1 MDGKGITMEL
11 GRRNAIAQRPPVL
24 PDFSPYASPTL
35 PLPPP
40 RSEDELVALV
50 ELVAC
55 LPTSERG
62 WVREALATVSDDA
75 AAIEL
80 ATTMVAQRPM
90 REVGFTMMLLAI
102 VGELRDDRS
111 LDVLRDLI
119 WTDDEALW
127 GVAFDKASGDGCL
140 FESAGMVQARAA
152 EMFAWIAATRFDD
165 ELLRVVAE
173 HPTKTTRL
181 AAADAL
187 LYHHGDRPDALEQ
200 VLAAARVDDHDW
212 IGVPRYVRTNDPAS
226 FDESLRLDE
235 GDVELPRTTDARS
248 SDV

>member
-1 MDGKGITMEL
+1 MKL
-11 GRRNAIAQRPPVL
+11 GRGNAIAQRPPVH
-24 PDFSPYASPTL
+24 PDSSPYESPTL

-55 LPTSERG
+55 LPTSQRG
-62 WVREALATVSDDA
+62 WVREALATLSGDDVTV
-75 AAIEL
+75 EL
-80 ATTMVAQRPM
+80 TTRQVAQRPM
-90 REVGFTMMLLAI
+90 REVGFTMTLLAI

-119 WTDDEALW
+119 WAEDEALW
-127 GVAFDKASGDGCL
+127 GDAFEAASGDGCL
-140 FESAGMVQARAA
+140 FDSAGMVQARAA
-152 EMFAWIAATRFDD
+152 EMFAWISATRFDD

-187 LYHHGDRPDALEQ
+187 LYHHGDRPEALDH
-200 VLAAARVDDHDW
+200 LRAAAQVDDRDW
-212 IGVPRYVRTNDPAS
+212 IGVPRYVRTDDPAS
-226 FDESLRLDE
+226 FDEALRLDE
-235 GDVELPRTTDARS
+235 GAAELPRTTDGRG

>member
-1 MDGKGITMEL
+1 MEL
-11 GRRNAIAQRPPVL
+11 GRKNAIAQRPPVR
-24 PDFSPYASPTL
+24 PDFTRYESPTL

-40 RSEDELVALV
+40 RSEAELVALV

-62 WVREALATVSDDA
+62 WVREALATLSGDTATID
-75 AAIEL
+75 L

-90 REVGFTMMLLAI
+90 RELGFTMMLLAI

-111 LDVLRDLI
+111 LDALRDLI
-119 WTDDEALW
+119 WADDEALW
-127 GVAFDKASGDGCL
+127 GVAFEKASGDGCI

-152 EMFAWIAATRFDD
+152 EMFAWIAVTRFDD
-165 ELLRVVAE
+165 ELLMVVAE

-187 LYHHGDRPDALEQ
+187 LYHHGDRPGALEQ
-200 VLAAARVDDHDW
+200 ILAAAQPDDHDW
-212 IGVPRYVRTNDPAS
+212 IGVPRYVGTNDPAS
-226 FDESLRLDE
+226 FDEALRLD
-235 GDVELPRTTDARS
+235 DCDADLPRTSDGRG

>member
-1 MDGKGITMEL
+1 MEL
-11 GRRNAIAQRPPVL
+11 GRANAMTQRPPAQ
-24 PDFSPYASPTL
+24 PDFSPSASPTL

-40 RSEDELVALV
+40 RSEDDLVALV

-55 LPTSERG
+55 APSSQRG
-62 WVREALATVSDDA
+62 WVREALATLSGKD

-80 ATTMVAQRPM
+80 ANATVSERPM

-111 LDVLRDLI
+111 LDVLRDVI
-119 WTDDEALW
+119 WADDEALW
-127 GVAFDKASGDGCL
+127 GVAFEEVSGDVCV
-140 FESAGMVQARAA
+140 FEAAGIVQARAA
-152 EMFAWIAATRFDD
+152 EMYAWIAATRFDD

-173 HPTKTTRL
+173 HPRKATRL

-187 LYHHGDRPDALEQ
+187 LYHHSDRPETLER
-200 VLAAARVDDHDW
+200 VLAIARVDDRDW
-212 IGVPRYVRTNDPAS
+212 IGVPRYVRTEDPVS
-226 FDESLRLDE
+226 FDELLRLD
-235 GDVELPRTTDARS
+235 DYVAELPPTTDESS

>member
-1 MDGKGITMEL
+1 MEL
-11 GRRNAIAQRPPVL
+11 GRGNAIAQRPPVR
-24 PDFSPYASPTL
+24 PDFSRYESPTL

-62 WVREALATVSDDA
+62 WVREALATLTGDTVTID
-75 AAIEL
+75 L

-90 REVGFTMMLLAI
+90 RELGFTMMLLAI
-102 VGELRDDRS
+102 VGELRDDLS

-119 WTDDEALW
+119 WADDEALW
-127 GVAFDKASGDGCL
+127 GVAFEKASGDCCI
-140 FESAGMVQARAA
+140 FEAAGMVQARAA

-165 ELLRVVAE
+165 ELLMVVAE

-187 LYHHGDRPDALEQ
+187 LYHHGDRPGALEQ
-200 VLAAARVDDHDW
+200 VLAAAQPDDHDW
-212 IGVPRYVRTNDPAS
+212 IGVPRYVRTNDAAS
-226 FDESLRLDE
+226 FDEALHLD
-235 GDVELPRTTDARS
+235 DCDADLPRTTDGRG